1 MSTGGLGKIY
11 EEGEAIVR
19 QGEVGDCMF
28 VIQEG
33 RARVLLEKDGKEEF
47 LRTAVEGELIGEMA
61 IFEKQVRSATVRA
74 LGRVRVLTID
84 KKNFLRRIAED
95 PSIAFRVVQTMSRR
109 VRELSDEVAR
119 LKSQSPEGGE

>member
-1 MSTGGLGKIY
+1 MDTGALGKIY
-11 EEGEAIVR
+11 EDGEIIVR
-19 QGEVGDCMF
+19 QGDVGDCMF

-33 RARVLLEKDGKEEF
+33 RARVLLEKDGKEKS
-47 LRTAVEGELIGEMA
+47 LRVAGEGELIGEMA
-61 IFEKQVRSATVRA
+61 IFEKQARSATVRA

-119 LKSQSPEGGE
+119 LKSESAAGEE